1 VNPAPSG
8 LPTANWLRVSQLLPW
23 LVLVAGLA
31 ITYFIQQVALTAAN
45 SALEDNFAYQKREI
59 SLRIEHR
66 LIAYQ
71 HVLLGARGLFSAS
84 ESIERE
90 EFHDYV
96 SNLQL
101 AKHYPG
107 IQGVGFSLIVLPQD
121 KAGLVEAIRQQGFPE
136 YTMRPEG
143 ERDLY
148 TAIVYLEPFADRNLR
163 AFGYDMYSEAVRRV
177 AMEAARDLDAP
188 AISGKVTL
196 VQEVGQQVQA
206 GFLMYVPVYRNG
218 QPTETLAERRAGI
231 TGWVYA
237 PFRLNDLMQGIL
249 GEQVDNIH
257 LQIFDGKSATPET
270 LMFNNRAGKFDL
282 PGASPPIFQTIQ
294 PLEIFGHA
302 WTIRFASLPAF
313 EAGIDTERVTVI
325 QLSGL
330 LISVLLAALVRLLTN
345 ARERAVSLASIAI
358 ERSVEAEKLRGS
370 EARFRNLFDKNSS
383 VMLLID
389 PDSGQIVDANSAA
402 AAFYGYPKEQLVG
415 MLISDINTL
424 PPEKIAEE
432 RQRALHEERNYSHF
446 PLRLAS
452 GELRQVE
459 MHSTPIQ
466 SDGRVLLFSIVHD
479 ITERKRIEGDL
490 LETKAILQAAMDQS
504 PAGIAIAEAPG
515 GTLRY
520 VNEAGLLIRGGRMAS
535 VVNGID
541 VNKYVESWQLL
552 DLDGRPLRI
561 DEVPLARAV
570 MFGETSSREFIV
582 RRNDGDDR
590 IVLGNAAPIRNDK
603 DEVVAAIVVFLD
615 ITDRK
620 QAESEVRRLNE
631 TLEARIEERTR
642 QLQRS
647 NLELEQFAYIASHDL
662 QEPLRMIVGF
672 VQLLEKR
679 LADRLDADTREFMG
693 YAVDGAKRMQTL
705 IDDILA
711 YSRVR
716 TQGQPLAPVD
726 CGAAL
731 QEALDRQAVKIAE
744 TGAEIDWQALPVV
757 MADYAQLVQLF
768 QNLIA
773 NAIKFCKDCAPR
785 VRVEAVH
792 EARRW
797 RFSVT
802 DNGIGIAPE
811 YRQQLFVIF
820 KRLHTRS
827 EYPGTGIG
835 LAICKRIV
843 ERHGGEIGIDSA
855 PEGGAVFWFT
865 LPEEESP

>member
-1 VNPAPSG
+1 
-8 LPTANWLRVSQLLPW
+8 
-23 LVLVAGLA
+23 
-31 ITYFIQQVALTAAN
+31 
-45 SALEDNFAYQKREI
+45 
-59 SLRIEHR
+59 
-66 LIAYQ
+66 
-71 HVLLGARGLFSAS
+71 
-84 ESIERE
+84 
-90 EFHDYV
+90 
-96 SNLQL
+96 
-101 AKHYPG
+101 
-107 IQGVGFSLIVLPQD
+107 
-121 KAGLVEAIRQQGFPE
+121 
-136 YTMRPEG
+136 
-143 ERDLY
+143 
-148 TAIVYLEPFADRNLR
+148 
-163 AFGYDMYSEAVRRV
+163 
-177 AMEAARDLDAP
+177 
-188 AISGKVTL
+188 
-196 VQEVGQQVQA
+196 
-206 GFLMYVPVYRNG
+206 MYVPVYRNG

-249 GEQVDNIH
+249 GEQADNIH
-257 LQIFDGKSATPET
+257 LEIFDGKSATPDT
-270 LMFNNRAGKFDL
+270 LMFNNRAGESDL

-294 PLEIFGHA
+294 PIEIFGHA
-302 WTIRFASLPAF
+302 WTIRFTSLPAF

-325 QLSGL
+325 RLSGL

-345 ARERAVSLASIAI
+345 ARERADSLASIAI

-370 EARFRNLFDKNSS
+370 EERFRNLFDNNSS
-383 VMLLID
+383 VMMLID
-389 PDSGQIVDANSAA
+389 PYSGEIVDANGAT
-402 AAFYGYPKEQLVG
+402 AAFYGYSKEQLVG

-424 PPEKIAEE
+424 PPDKIAEE
-432 RQRALHEERNYSHF
+432 RQRALHEERNYFHF
-446 PLRLAS
+446 PHRLAS

-459 MHSTPIQ
+459 VHSSPIQ

-479 ITERKRIEGDL
+479 ITERKLAVE
-490 LETKAILQAAMDQS
+490 Q
-504 PAGIAIAEAPG
+504 
-515 GTLRY
+515 LRH
-520 VNEAGLLIRGGRMAS
+520 
-535 VVNGID
+535 
-541 VNKYVESWQLL
+541 
-552 DLDGRPLRI
+552 
-561 DEVPLARAV
+561 
-570 MFGETSSREFIV
+570 
-582 RRNDGDDR
+582 
-590 IVLGNAAPIRNDK
+590 
-603 DEVVAAIVVFLD
+603 
-615 ITDRK
+615 
-620 QAESEVRRLNE
+620 LNE

-662 QEPLRMIVGF
+662 QEPLRMIVGY

-744 TGAEIDWQALPVV
+744 TGAEIDWQSLPVV

-773 NAIKFCKDCAPR
+773 NAIKFCKGCAPR

>member
-8 LPTANWLRVSQLLPW
+8 LPAAKWLRVSQLLPW

-59 SLRIEHR
+59 GLRIEKR
-66 LIAYQ
+66 LVAYQ

-90 EFHDYV
+90 EFHEYV
-96 SNLQL
+96 SKLQL

-107 IQGVGFSLIVLPQD
+107 IQGVGFSLILPPQE
-121 KAGLVEAIRQQGFPE
+121 KAGHVAAIRQQGFPE
-136 YTMRPEG
+136 YTLRPEG

-148 TAIVYLEPFADRNLR
+148 TTIIYLEPFADRNLR
-163 AFGYDMYSEAVRRV
+163 AFGYDMYSEPVRRV
-177 AMEAARDLDAP
+177 AMAAARDLNTA
-188 AISGKVTL
+188 AISGKVKL

-218 QPTETLAERRAGI
+218 QPNETLAERRASI

-249 GEQVDNIH
+249 GEQDNSIH
-257 LQIFDGKSATPET
+257 LEIFDGKSATPET
-270 LMFNNRAGKFDL
+270 LMFNNRAEISDL
-282 PGASPPIFQTIQ
+282 PGASAPIFQTIQ
-294 PLEIFGHA
+294 SLEVFGHT
-302 WTIRFASLPAF
+302 WTIRFASLPSF
-313 EAGIDTERVTVI
+313 EAGIDTKRVTVI
-325 QLSGL
+325 RLSGL
-330 LISVLLAALVRLLTN
+330 LISFLLAALVWLLTN

-358 ERSVEAEKLRGS
+358 ERSMEAEKLRAS
-370 EARFRNLFDKNSS
+370 EERFRNLFDKNSS
-383 VMLLID
+383 VMMLIE
-389 PDSGQIVDANSAA
+389 PDSGQIVDANGAT
-402 AAFYGYPKEQLVG
+402 AAFYGYSKEQLVG
-415 MLISDINTL
+415 MLISDINIL

-432 RQRALHEERNYSHF
+432 SQRALHEERNYFHFSH
-446 PLRLAS
+446 RLAS

-459 MHSTPIQ
+459 VHSSPIQ

-479 ITERKRIEGDL
+479 ITERKLAVE
-490 LETKAILQAAMDQS
+490 Q
-504 PAGIAIAEAPG
+504 
-515 GTLRY
+515 LR
-520 VNEAGLLIRGGRMAS
+520 
-535 VVNGID
+535 
-541 VNKYVESWQLL
+541 Q
-552 DLDGRPLRI
+552 
-561 DEVPLARAV
+561 
-570 MFGETSSREFIV
+570 
-582 RRNDGDDR
+582 
-590 IVLGNAAPIRNDK
+590 
-603 DEVVAAIVVFLD
+603 
-615 ITDRK
+615 
-620 QAESEVRRLNE
+620 LNE
-631 TLEARIEERTR
+631 TLEARIEERTK

-662 QEPLRMIVGF
+662 QEPLRMVVGY

-679 LADRLDADTREFMG
+679 LADRLDTDTREFMG

-716 TQGQPLAPVD
+716 TQGQPLAAVD

-731 QEALDRQAVKIAE
+731 QEALNRQAAKIAE
-744 TGAEIDWQALPVV
+744 TGAEIDWQSLPVV

-843 ERHGGEIGIDSA
+843 DRHGGEIGIESAPA
-855 PEGGAVFWFT
+855 PEGGTVFWFT
-865 LPEEESP
+865 LPDEESP

>member
-1 VNPAPSG
+1 MNPAPSG
-8 LPTANWLRVSQLLPW
+8 LPTAKWLRVSQLLPW
-23 LVLVAGLA
+23 LVLVVGLA
-31 ITYFIQQVALTAAN
+31 ITYFIQQVALTAAK
-45 SALEDNFAYQKREI
+45 SALEDSFAYQKREI
-59 SLRIEHR
+59 SLRIEQR

-71 HVLLGARGLFSAS
+71 HVLLGTRGLFSAS
-84 ESIERE
+84 KTIERG
-90 EFHDYV
+90 EFHNYV

-107 IQGVGFSLIVLPQD
+107 IQGVGFSLIVLPQE
-121 KAGLVEAIRQQGFPE
+121 KAGLIEAIRQEGFPE

-148 TAIVYLEPFADRNLR
+148 SAIIYLEPFADRNLR
-163 AFGYDMYSEAVRRV
+163 AFGYDMYSEPVRRV

-218 QPTETLAERRAGI
+218 QPKETLAERRAGI
-231 TGWVYA
+231 IGWVYA

-257 LQIFDGKSATPET
+257 LEIFDGKSTTPET
-270 LMFNNRAGKFDL
+270 LTYNNRVRESGL
-282 PGASPPIFQTIQ
+282 PEATAPIFQAIQ
-294 PLEIFGHA
+294 PIEVFGHT
-302 WTIRFASLPAF
+302 WTIRFASLPSF
-313 EAGIDTERVTVI
+313 EAGIDTKRVTVI
-325 QLSGL
+325 RLSGL
-330 LISVLLAALVRLLTN
+330 LISILLAALVWLLTN
-345 ARERAVSLASIAI
+345 ARERAVSLANIAI
-358 ERSVEAEKLRGS
+358 ERSMEAEKLRDS
-370 EARFRNLFDKNSS
+370 EERFRNLFDKNSS
-383 VMLLID
+383 VMMLIE
-389 PDSGQIVDANSAA
+389 PDSGQIVDANGAT
-402 AAFYGYPKEQLVG
+402 AAFYGYSKEQLVG
-415 MLISDINTL
+415 MLISDINIL

-432 RQRALHEERNYSHF
+432 RQRALHEERNYFHF
-446 PLRLAS
+446 PHRLAS

-459 MHSTPIQ
+459 VHSSPIL

-479 ITERKRIEGDL
+479 ITERKLAVE
-490 LETKAILQAAMDQS
+490 Q
-504 PAGIAIAEAPG
+504 
-515 GTLRY
+515 LRH
-520 VNEAGLLIRGGRMAS
+520 
-535 VVNGID
+535 
-541 VNKYVESWQLL
+541 
-552 DLDGRPLRI
+552 
-561 DEVPLARAV
+561 
-570 MFGETSSREFIV
+570 
-582 RRNDGDDR
+582 
-590 IVLGNAAPIRNDK
+590 
-603 DEVVAAIVVFLD
+603 
-615 ITDRK
+615 
-620 QAESEVRRLNE
+620 LNE
-631 TLEARIEERTR
+631 TLEARIEDRTK

-662 QEPLRMIVGF
+662 QEPLRMVVGY

-679 LADRLDADTREFMG
+679 LADRLDTDTREFMG

-731 QEALDRQAVKIAE
+731 QEALDRQAAKIAE

-792 EARRW
+792 EAGRW

-855 PEGGAVFWFT
+855 PEGGTVFWFT

>member
-1 VNPAPSG
+1 M
-8 LPTANWLRVSQLLPW
+8 PTAKWLRVSQLLPW
-23 LVLVAGLA
+23 LVLVVGLA
-31 ITYFIQQVALTAAN
+31 ITYFIQQVALTAAK
-45 SALEDNFAYQKREI
+45 SALEDSFAYQKREI
-59 SLRIEHR
+59 SLRIEQR

-71 HVLLGARGLFSAS
+71 HVLLGTRGLFSAS
-84 ESIERE
+84 KTIERG
-90 EFHDYV
+90 EFHNYV

-107 IQGVGFSLIVLPQD
+107 IQGVGFSLIVLPQE
-121 KAGLVEAIRQQGFPE
+121 KAGLIEAIRQEGFPE

-148 TAIVYLEPFADRNLR
+148 SAIIYLEPFADRNLR
-163 AFGYDMYSEAVRRV
+163 AFGYDMYSEPVRRV

-218 QPTETLAERRAGI
+218 QPKETLAERRAGI
-231 TGWVYA
+231 IGWVYA

-257 LQIFDGKSATPET
+257 LEIFDGKSTTPET
-270 LMFNNRAGKFDL
+270 LTYNNRVRESGL
-282 PGASPPIFQTIQ
+282 PEATAPIFQAIQ
-294 PLEIFGHA
+294 PIEVFGHT
-302 WTIRFASLPAF
+302 WTIRFASLPSF
-313 EAGIDTERVTVI
+313 EAGIDTKRVTVI
-325 QLSGL
+325 RLSGL
-330 LISVLLAALVRLLTN
+330 LISILLAALVWLLTN
-345 ARERAVSLASIAI
+345 ARERAVSLANIAI
-358 ERSVEAEKLRGS
+358 ERSMEAEKLRDS
-370 EARFRNLFDKNSS
+370 EERFRNLFDKNSS
-383 VMLLID
+383 VMMLIE
-389 PDSGQIVDANSAA
+389 PDSGQIVDANGAT
-402 AAFYGYPKEQLVG
+402 AAFYGYSKEQLVG
-415 MLISDINTL
+415 MLISDINIL

-432 RQRALHEERNYSHF
+432 RQRALHEERNYFHF
-446 PLRLAS
+446 PHRLAS

-459 MHSTPIQ
+459 VHSSPIL

-479 ITERKRIEGDL
+479 ITERKLAVE
-490 LETKAILQAAMDQS
+490 Q
-504 PAGIAIAEAPG
+504 
-515 GTLRY
+515 LRH
-520 VNEAGLLIRGGRMAS
+520 
-535 VVNGID
+535 
-541 VNKYVESWQLL
+541 
-552 DLDGRPLRI
+552 
-561 DEVPLARAV
+561 
-570 MFGETSSREFIV
+570 
-582 RRNDGDDR
+582 
-590 IVLGNAAPIRNDK
+590 
-603 DEVVAAIVVFLD
+603 
-615 ITDRK
+615 
-620 QAESEVRRLNE
+620 LNE
-631 TLEARIEERTR
+631 TLEARIEDRTK

-662 QEPLRMIVGF
+662 QEPLRMVVGY

-679 LADRLDADTREFMG
+679 LADRLDTDTREFMG

-731 QEALDRQAVKIAE
+731 QEALDRQAAKIAE

-792 EARRW
+792 EAGRW

-855 PEGGAVFWFT
+855 PEGGTVFWFT

>member
-1 VNPAPSG
+1 MNPAPSG

-23 LVLVAGLA
+23 LVLVIGLA

-45 SALEDNFAYQKREI
+45 SALENNFAYQKREI

-84 ESIERE
+84 ESVKRE
-90 EFHDYV
+90 EFREYV

-107 IQGVGFSLIVLPQD
+107 IQGVGFSLILPQQE
-121 KAGLVEAIRQQGFPE
+121 KAGHIAAIRQQGFPE
-136 YTMRPEG
+136 YTLRPEG

-148 TAIVYLEPFADRNLR
+148 TTIVYLEPFADRNLR
-163 AFGYDMYSEAVRRV
+163 AFGYDMYSEPVRRV

-249 GEQVDNIH
+249 GEQADNIH
-257 LQIFDGKSATPET
+257 LEIFDGKSATPDT
-270 LMFNNRAGKFDL
+270 LMFNNRAGESDL

-294 PLEIFGHA
+294 PIEIFGHA
-302 WTIRFASLPAF
+302 WTIRFTSLPAF

-325 QLSGL
+325 RLSGL

-345 ARERAVSLASIAI
+345 ARERADSLASIAI

-370 EARFRNLFDKNSS
+370 EERFRNLFDNNSS
-383 VMLLID
+383 VMMLID
-389 PDSGQIVDANSAA
+389 PYSGEIVDANGAT
-402 AAFYGYPKEQLVG
+402 AAFYGYSKEQLVG

-424 PPEKIAEE
+424 PPDKIAEE
-432 RQRALHEERNYSHF
+432 RQRALHEERNYFHF
-446 PLRLAS
+446 PHRLAS

-459 MHSTPIQ
+459 VHSSPIQ

-479 ITERKRIEGDL
+479 ITERKLAVE
-490 LETKAILQAAMDQS
+490 Q
-504 PAGIAIAEAPG
+504 
-515 GTLRY
+515 LRH
-520 VNEAGLLIRGGRMAS
+520 
-535 VVNGID
+535 
-541 VNKYVESWQLL
+541 
-552 DLDGRPLRI
+552 
-561 DEVPLARAV
+561 
-570 MFGETSSREFIV
+570 
-582 RRNDGDDR
+582 
-590 IVLGNAAPIRNDK
+590 
-603 DEVVAAIVVFLD
+603 
-615 ITDRK
+615 
-620 QAESEVRRLNE
+620 LNE

-662 QEPLRMIVGF
+662 QEPLRMIVGY

-744 TGAEIDWQALPVV
+744 TGAEIDWQSLPVV

-773 NAIKFCKDCAPR
+773 NAIKFCKGCAPR